1 MYYCDFDFT
10 DPNTSSYGIK
20 RMACLTDPSEY
31 SAIEDEFQHNFIDST
46 TRAFIITDDSEVSI
60 TYVGFFPT

>member
-10 DPNTSSYGIK
+10 DPDPGFTYGIK

-31 SAIEDEFQHNFIDST
+31 SAIEGAFTHNSIEET
-46 TRAFIITDDSEVSI
+46 TRAFIITDD
-60 TYVGFFPT
+60 